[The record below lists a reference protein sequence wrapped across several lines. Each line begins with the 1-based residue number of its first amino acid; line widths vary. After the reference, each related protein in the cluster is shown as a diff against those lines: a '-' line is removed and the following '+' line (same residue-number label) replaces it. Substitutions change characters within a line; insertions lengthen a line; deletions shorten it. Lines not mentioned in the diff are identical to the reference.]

1 MENFEVDLSED
12 DENFSNKDGTEVT
25 QESLDEIKQNYSF
38 IENLFSIKRAF
49 QKKDKDGFRKI
60 VFFLH
65 IMHKAHFHFREVNFK
80 SFPAHILETQRE
92 GQIIQRL
99 R

>member
-60 VFFLH
+60 VFFCTSCTKPISTSERSISNLSRH
-65 IMHKAHFHFREVNFK
+65 TFSKHREK
-80 SFPAHILETQRE
+80 DR
-92 GQIIQRL
+92 
-99 R
+99 